1 MRNNLYFLLVSVF
14 IVLISCEN
22 EPIGE
27 IEYTTEYIE
36 VDSELYNLIYR
47 VSNNTLDDEISCID
61 FNYPFA
67 LFVFDE
73 NQEFIEA
80 VGISNDVEFQI
91 LLSNLL
97 DGESVSLS
105 FPITGTTSD
114 GTLIEINNNE
124 DLLEAINNC
133 VRQEAILECNGILT
147 TQACTWNILSISNSY
162 QEYNGSTFKI
172 NLDGS
177 LNFYFENAVYFGTWI
192 TYFVDDDLRLNINL
206 NDMHMIGNDWNLEW
220 DVTYDS
226 NDLMRLENSLGVVE
240 IHANCESV
248 CDGTVYKECE
258 LQNDSG
264 VAEFNLNKAI
274 SCLGIQ
280 YHLNDSE
287 AISITFYE
295 SETDAILGENA
306 ITEELY
312 SNVLNPQ
319 QLFARIVDRYSE
331 SFIDVFPFS
340 IEAIPCE
347 E

>member
-1 MRNNLYFLLVSVF
+1 
-14 IVLISCEN
+14 
-22 EPIGE
+22 
-27 IEYTTEYIE
+27 
-36 VDSELYNLIYR
+36 
-47 VSNNTLDDEISCID
+47 
-61 FNYPFA
+61 
-67 LFVFDE
+67 
-73 NQEFIEA
+73 
-80 VGISNDVEFQI
+80 
-91 LLSNLL
+91 
-97 DGESVSLS
+97 
-105 FPITGTTSD
+105 
-114 GTLIEINNNE
+114 
-124 DLLEAINNC
+124 
-133 VRQEAILECNGILT
+133 
-147 TQACTWNILSISNSY
+147 
-162 QEYNGSTFKI
+162 
-172 NLDGS
+172 
-177 LNFYFENAVYFGTWI
+177 
-192 TYFVDDDLRLNINL
+192 
-206 NDMHMIGNDWNLEW
+206 MIGNDWNLEW

-331 SFIDVFPFS
+331 SFIDVIPFS